1 MSTESAKALYSRLI
15 TDEAFRAQL
24 EKAANDEER
33 QQILQAAN
41 YEFTPEEWKAASV
54 APQGELSEEQLETV
68 AGGVVPLLAGLAARV
83 AVSYAVDKLTD

>member
-1 MSTESAKALYSRLI
+1 MSTESAKALSYRLI

-24 EKAANDEER
+24 GKAVNEEER
-33 QQILQAAN
+33 QQILQAAG

-68 AGGVVPLLAGLAARV
+68 AGGMVPLILAASF
-83 AVSYAVDKLTD
+83 AIPYAVNELTD